1 MGTEES
7 GASPR
12 PVGAGRGMRRRG
24 ALLAG
29 TVAIGL
35 LAAAC
40 SSTSST
46 AGSTSTTAKGGGTGG
61 AASSRTSGPAD
72 GTDPTSGGRLV
83 MGVEA
88 ETEAMDPARV
98 PLAASGY
105 FLASSVFD
113 SLATLDADGK
123 AKPFLATAIEPSDGA
138 KTWTITL
145 PSGVKFHNGDA
156 LDAKAVKAD
165 LDFFRQSAITSGM
178 LRTVTSVE
186 APDPTHV
193 VVKLSDPWTAFP
205 NVLTTQV
212 GYVMH
217 PSMIDDPQKAYAP
230 IGTGP
235 FAYDSHTMNETWVLK
250 RNPSY
255 WRKDAAG
262 RQLPYLDQ
270 IQFKVMVD
278 ETTRLQALRD
288 GDIDMMH
295 TVKPDQVLAL
305 RGLPEYKRV
314 EYADG
319 EKDFLTLNT
328 EDPPFN
334 DPVARQAVARAVDPQ
349 RWRQE
354 ITKGVKQPAN
364 SPFGPT
370 QPGYTENSGYPSH
383 DLAEAKKLVQQ
394 YEATHGQ
401 PLEFTYTAGDDPS
414 DRAEA
419 QLLSSMM
426 TEAGMKVS
434 ITSLPQAQLIAHV
447 VTGDYQV
454 SIWRNFGMPDPDADT
469 VWWRSE
475 SILPKGGVSLNTAR
489 YKDAQIDQAVD
500 DALAATT
507 PDQRQKAYEQV
518 AQRINQAVPYI
529 WLGRVVWNLAANE
542 RVNGIYPAANGSIQT
557 LGEKSWMGDL
567 WIQQK

>member
-1 MGTEES
+1 M
-7 GASPR
+7 
-12 PVGAGRGMRRRG
+12 VGLAA

-29 TVAIGL
+29 
-35 LAAAC
+35 AC
-40 SSTSST
+40 SSATSQQSST
-46 AGSTSTTAKGGGTGG
+46 TSAVTASG
-61 AASSRTSGPAD
+61 AAGDRSTRVSGPAD
-72 GTDPTSGGRLV
+72 GADPTPGGRLV

-113 SLATLDADGK
+113 SLATLDADGN

-138 KTWTITL
+138 RTWTITL
-145 PSGVKFHNGDA
+145 PAGVRFHNGDELTA
-156 LDAKAVKAD
+156 QAVKAD
-165 LDFFRQSAITSGM
+165 LDFFRQSAITAGL
-178 LRTVTSVE
+178 LRTVSSVE

-193 VVKLSDPWTAFP
+193 VVRLSAPWTVFP

-235 FAYDSHTMNETWVLK
+235 FQYDAHTMNESWSLR
-250 RNPSY
+250 RNPAY
-255 WRKDAAG
+255 WRKDGAG

-305 RGLPEYKRV
+305 RQLPEYKRV

-328 EDPPFN
+328 EDPPFD
-334 DPVARQAVARAVDPQ
+334 DPIARQAVARAVDPE
-349 RWRQE
+349 RWRRE

-370 QPGYTENSGYPSH
+370 QPGYTENSGYPAF
-383 DLAEAKKLVQQ
+383 DLAEAKRLVQQ
-394 YEATHGQ
+394 YESSHGA
-401 PLEFTYTAGDDPS
+401 PLEFVYTAGDDPS

-419 QLLSSMM
+419 QLLTSMM
-426 TEAGMKVS
+426 ADAGMKVS
-434 ITSLPQAQLIAHV
+434 ITSLPQASSSPTSSP
-447 VTGDYQV
+447 VTT
-454 SIWRNFGMPDPDADT
+454 RC
-469 VWWRSE
+469 RS
-475 SILPKGGVSLNTAR
+475 GGTSACRTPTPTPCGGAR
-489 YKDAQIDQAVD
+489 RASC
-500 DALAATT
+500 
-507 PDQRQKAYEQV
+507 PRV
-518 AQRINQAVPYI
+518 ACR
-529 WLGRVVWNLAANE
+529 
-542 RVNGIYPAANGSIQT
+542 
-557 LGEKSWMGDL
+557 
-567 WIQQK
+567 